1 LFQIIINQVG
11 LSLGETEAINS
22 LFSDYYITE
31 NTINNDFEFASILEI
46 EFLKDKSIEFFD
58 FISIDKWS
66 ILIEIIKNIKKRRGR
81 KGLKLKIVIIDIEK
95 LDYKNNN
102 NDDDNGKENED
113 DNQEIIFR
121 ETSFLLNHKN
131 DLDFIKGLERIEI
144 TIENLN
150 EIYEF
155 QKLKEEEKETDNNK
169 INEKNIKNRTD
180 GNIESSIIFTFNEI
194 NRKWIRFTDKSTS
207 TSSPIK
213 KSK

>member
-1 LFQIIINQVG
+1 MFQIIINQAG

-31 NTINNDFEFASILEI
+31 NIIDYDYEFASILEI
-46 EFLKDKSIEFFD
+46 QFIKDKNLEFFD
-58 FISIDKWS
+58 FISIEKWS

-81 KGLKLKIVIIDIEK
+81 KGLKLEIIIIDVDK
-95 LDYKNNN
+95 LNYKNNN
-102 NDDDNGKENED
+102 ENEEE

-121 ETSFLLNHKN
+121 ETSFLLDHKN

-144 TIENLN
+144 TIENIS

-155 QKLKEEEKETDNNK
+155 QKLKEEKETDNKK
-169 INEKNIKNRTD
+169 INENIKYRID
-180 GNIESSIIFTFNEI
+180 ENIESSIIFTFNEI
-194 NRKWIRFTDKSTS
+194 SRKWIRFTDK
-207 TSSPIK
+207 TSSNK

>member
-1 LFQIIINQVG
+1 LFQIIINQAG

-31 NTINNDFEFASILEI
+31 NIIDYDYEFASILEI
-46 EFLKDKSIEFFD
+46 QFIKDKTLEFFD
-58 FISIDKWS
+58 FISIEKWS

-81 KGLKLKIVIIDIEK
+81 KGLKLKIIIIDLDK
-95 LDYKNNN
+95 LNYKNNN
-102 NDDDNGKENED
+102 EDEEEEEEED

-121 ETSFLLNHKN
+121 ETSFLLDHKN

-144 TIENLN
+144 TIENIS

-155 QKLKEEEKETDNNK
+155 QKLKEEKETDNKK
-169 INEKNIKNRTD
+169 INE
-180 GNIESSIIFTFNEI
+180 NIESSIIFTFNEI
-194 NRKWIRFTDKSTS
+194 NRKWIRFTDK
-207 TSSPIK
+207 TSSSSIK

>member
-1 LFQIIINQVG
+1 LFQIIINQAG

-31 NTINNDFEFASILEI
+31 NIIDYDYEFASILEI
-46 EFLKDKSIEFFD
+46 QFLKDKSLEFFD
-58 FISIDKWS
+58 FISIEKWS

-81 KGLKLKIVIIDIEK
+81 KGLKLKIIIIDVDK
-95 LDYKNNN
+95 LNFKNNN
-102 NDDDNGKENED
+102 ENEEE

-121 ETSFLLNHKN
+121 ETSFLLDHKN

-144 TIENLN
+144 TIENIS

-155 QKLKEEEKETDNNK
+155 QKLKEEKEIDNKK
-169 INEKNIKNRTD
+169 INENFKNRIN
-180 GNIESSIIFTFNEI
+180 GNIESSVIFTFNEI
-194 NRKWIRFTDKSTS
+194 NRKWIRFTNKD
-207 TSSPIK
+207 SSIK